1 MIKTT
6 RVQTNARARSP
17 GGDAHPACR
26 CLSRNAWLLIA
37 EEYSAHE
44 PGQLPIRQNSRFWVS
59 ATSGTLIVL
68 GIPNGGSVRVLP
80 GRACHSALRCRAG
93 ISRGRGY
100 RPGTGW
106 TSLGEPIGGWPRVSM
121 SGTAGGGPIMRRNPC
136 GSHGRPPSGP
146 PGTEG
151 TVLICPCAAGRR
163 GLPDGGS
170 TRFYGG
176 STRWQGHRGG
186 SCRSSGRLSPR
197 CPEVG
202 AS

>member
-1 MIKTT
+1 M
-6 RVQTNARARSP
+6 
-17 GGDAHPACR
+17 
-26 CLSRNAWLLIA
+26 LLICALQVTSA
-37 EEYSAHE
+37 ERPLA
-44 PGQLPIRQNSRFWVS
+44 
-59 ATSGTLIVL
+59 A
-68 GIPNGGSVRVLP
+68 PNGGSVRVLP
-80 GRACHSALRCRAG
+80 GRACHSALRCRAS

-100 RPGTGW
+100 RPGTP

-136 GSHGRPPSGP
+136 GSHGRPPRGP

-163 GLPDGGS
+163 GLPD
-170 TRFYGG
+170 GG

-202 AS
+202 AGSPRRVWRLSCLRTASDLTRKLIQNSV